1 MDGGIVILDSFNLMP
16 SDCVITTDE
25 NPSKGTKMK
34 INWSEASTKRGIIWV
49 ATAIVGAVLIFMGK
63 PIDQLL
69 LLASGVAGGLGM
81 MLKD

>member
-1 MDGGIVILDSFNLMP
+1 
-16 SDCVITTDE
+16 
-25 NPSKGTKMK
+25 MK
-34 INWSEASTKRGIIWV
+34 FDWSEASTKRGLIWA
-49 ATAIVGAVLIFMGK
+49 ATAVVGAVLIFMGK